1 MHIEKFIMKVYRK
14 ILYYELLIFF
24 HQIQIFT
31 FIFLFVIKYVCL
43 YRLIFAKVL
52 FKIFLWLNESF
63 ADK

>member
-24 HQIQIFT
+24 HEIQIFT
-31 FIFLFVIKYVCL
+31 FIFLFVIKYVYL

-52 FKIFLWLNESF
+52 F
-63 ADK
+63 